1 MRIGG
6 GWLVGLWG
14 LVSMIVD
21 GGARAGRVEQGAA
34 CGQPGLPPCPL
45 QSFMRNEVA
54 APLARGD
61 MKTLSTSLRKVATIA
76 PPAWASWSATAL
88 DGAAAAER
96 GDRAALR
103 ADCNTCHQT
112 CRGHYRQPFPNDPLP

>member
-1 MRIGG
+1 MR
-6 GWLVGLWG
+6 
-14 LVSMIVD
+14 
-21 GGARAGRVEQGAA
+21 QGAA

-61 MKTLSTSLRKVATIA
+61 MKAISVALRKVATIA

-96 GDRAALR
+96 GDRTALR
-103 ADCNTCHQT
+103 ADCNACHQT
-112 CRGHYRQPFPNDPLP
+112 WREQYRQRFRDRPLP

>member
-1 MRIGG
+1 MRFGIAVFAGIGTLIWALG
-6 GWLVGLWG
+6 EA
-14 LVSMIVD
+14 SPASVD
-21 GGARAGRVEQGAA
+21 QGAT

-45 QSFMRNEVA
+45 QSFMRNQVA

-61 MKTLSTSLRKVATIA
+61 MKAISGSLRKVATIA

-88 DGAAAAER
+88 EGAGAADR

-103 ADCNTCHQT
+103 AACNTCHQT
-112 CRGHYRQPFPNDPLP
+112 WREEYKQRYRERPLPP